1 MDLHR
6 IKMFIG
12 LLGYV
17 TAKLLVITPK
27 SLFLRV
33 TICQT
38 ISSIFSLETL
48 HNKEGKHSANLT
60 HAFLF

>member
-1 MDLHR
+1 
-6 IKMFIG
+6 MFIG

-17 TAKLLVITPK
+17 IAKLLVITPK

-38 ISSIFSLETL
+38 MSSIFSLKTL
-48 HNKEGKHSANLT
+48 HNKEGKHSTNIT
-60 HAFLF
+60 YAFLFQI